1 MRLLKSAF
9 TCFIFCLLTGA
20 TLAQNSEYNQD
31 DKLVPRELAIPTSP
45 LFDLMGVAPSQVA
58 RTSDIK
64 DFKVDWSFKNWRV
77 NPNLAIQT
85 QPVWEL
91 FYNRKNLEKYQR
103 ASAFQRMMASLDL
116 SLGTVLGDNNERR
129 IGGAIKVSLYKQK
142 DPLLKK
148 GVYDDIQK
156 SFAAELVLLAE
167 TEKRILK
174 ELDTIT
180 KPTDLIKKREDLRE
194 NDAKMAS
201 FYGRRNA
208 AIQEQAKNYIT
219 DNWNAAYVDA
229 AYGKIYSYSTDSVNS
244 LRKLSLNRNTG
255 NGFWLNFGFGLGK
268 RGLVSG
274 LIRTSFY
281 EEELNFSMRD
291 DVTGIDTSLSAIAAN
306 RLFTFGINFRYGGP
320 VFNFFAEFIR
330 EAKSLKTPIQALNDA
345 FTAPNGKT
353 ILTSTVKWDVVQP
366 YIINFGGDWRVG
378 RNLILNYGMRCVLD
392 KNFKTVSFTPIAN
405 ISCMMR

>member
-1 MRLLKSAF
+1 MRLLNTTLS
-9 TCFIFCLLTGA
+9 CFFFSLITLTV
-20 TLAQNSEYNQD
+20 TAQTSSDNKD
-31 DKLVPRELAIPTSP
+31 AKLVPRELAIPTSP

-77 NPNLAIQT
+77 NPNLAVQT

-103 ASAFQRMMASLDL
+103 ASTFQRMMASLDL
-116 SLGTVLGDNNERR
+116 SLGTVLGDNNDRR
-129 IGGAIKVSLYKQK
+129 IGGALKINLYKQK
-142 DPLLKK
+142 DPLLMR

-156 SFAAELVLLAE
+156 TYADELVLLTAN
-167 TEKRILK
+167 EKAIIK
-174 ELDTIT
+174 ALDSIV
-180 KPTDLIKKREDLRE
+180 KPTDLIIKREELRE

-201 FYGRRNA
+201 FYSRRNT
-208 AIQEQAKNYIT
+208 AIQEQAKNFVT
-219 DNWNAAYVDA
+219 DNWNAAYIDA
-229 AYGKIYSYSTDSVNS
+229 AYGKIYSYATDSANT

-255 NGFWLNFGFGLGK
+255 NGFWLNFGFGVGK
-268 RGLVSG
+268 RGLISG

-281 EEELNFSMRD
+281 EEELNFTMQD

-306 RLFTFGINFRYGGP
+306 RLYTFGINFRYGGP

-330 EAKSLKTPIQALNDA
+330 ESKSLKTPIDALNDA
-345 FTAPNGKT
+345 FTAPGGKT
-353 ILTSTVKWDVVQP
+353 IITSTVKWDVVRP
-366 YIINFGGDWRVG
+366 YIINFGGDWRIS

-392 KNFKTVSFTPIAN
+392 KNLKTVSFTPIAN

>member
-20 TLAQNSEYNQD
+20 ALAQNSEYNQD

-174 ELDTIT
+174 ELDTIK

-229 AYGKIYSYSTDSVNS
+229 AFGKIYSYSTDSVNS

>member
-20 TLAQNSEYNQD
+20 ALAQNSEYNQD

-156 SFAAELVLLAE
+156 TFAAELVLLAE

-229 AYGKIYSYSTDSVNS
+229 AFGKIYSYSTDSVNS

>member
-20 TLAQNSEYNQD
+20 ALAQNSEYNQD

-180 KPTDLIKKREDLRE
+180 KPTDLIKKRDDLRE

>member
-20 TLAQNSEYNQD
+20 ALAQNSEYNQD